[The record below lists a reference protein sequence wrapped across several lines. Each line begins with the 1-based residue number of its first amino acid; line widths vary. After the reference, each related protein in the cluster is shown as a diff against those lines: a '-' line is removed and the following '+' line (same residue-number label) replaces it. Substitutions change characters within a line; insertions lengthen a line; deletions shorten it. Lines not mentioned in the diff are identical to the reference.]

1 MVTNKTFSARLSQY
15 ALVIFMILVL
25 LTCIIPIWHTV
36 AVSFSHKSFAAAGLV
51 GFWPKGFTTISYQQI
66 IADPVFVNSFLVSVK
81 RVLIGGAINFG
92 MAVLMAYPLS
102 RTAQEFRFR
111 NIYMW
116 FLVFT
121 MLFSGGIIPLYI
133 LMKTLGLFNSIWALV
148 LPGAVPVFNVILL
161 VNFFRSIP
169 KDLVEAGHMDG
180 AGPWYMLFK
189 VFIPI
194 STPALATITL
204 FSVVGH
210 WNAFFDGLIFMR
222 TPEHYPLQTY
232 IQQLVVQLNT
242 QNLDSSQVELLSK
255 LSNQTLNAA
264 KLVVAMVPILIVYP
278 LIQRHFIH
286 GIMLGSVKE

>member
-1 MVTNKTFSARLSQY
+1 MVTNRTFSARLAQS
-15 ALVIFMILVL
+15 ALVVFMILVL
-25 LTCIIPIWHTV
+25 LTCIVPIWHTV
-36 AVSFSHKSFAAAGLV
+36 AVSFSHKSYAAAGMV
-51 GFWPKGFTTISYQQI
+51 DFWPKGFNTISYRQI
-66 IADPVFVNSFLVSVK
+66 IADPVFVNSFFVSVK
-81 RVLIGGAINFG
+81 RVLLGGGINFLL
-92 MAVLMAYPLS
+92 AVLMAYPLS
-102 RTAQEFRFR
+102 RSPQEFRFR
-111 NIYMW
+111 NLYMW

-180 AGPWYMLFK
+180 AGPWYMLFR

-204 FSVVGH
+204 FSIVGH

-242 QNLDSSQVELLSK
+242 QNLDSTQVELLSK